1 MLNAILFPILVVG
14 GLGVLF
20 GIILGIAA
28 IKFRVERDPKI
39 DSIREALPG
48 ANCGGCGFAGCDALA
63 EAIATGKAPVNGCPV
78 GGAKACAYGCLGDG
92 NCVKACNFDA
102 LHVVDGVAVVDKDK
116 CVACGA
122 CIKACP
128 KHLIEL
134 VPYDNLIRVACN
146 SKDMPKAT
154 KDNCAAGCMGCK
166 ICERNCPSEA
176 VTVTDFLAH
185 VDYDK
190 CTQCGIC
197 TEKCPTKAIAKR
209 A

>member
-78 GGAKACAYGCLGDG
+78 GGAKLLLQSAKLW
-92 NCVKACNFDA
+92 V
-102 LHVVDGVAVVDKDK
+102 LR
-116 CVACGA
+116 
-122 CIKACP
+122 
-128 KHLIEL
+128 LIL
-134 VPYDNLIRVACN
+134 LLRKQPL
-146 SKDMPKAT
+146 
-154 KDNCAAGCMGCK
+154 
-166 ICERNCPSEA
+166 
-176 VTVTDFLAH
+176 
-185 VDYDK
+185 
-190 CTQCGIC
+190 
-197 TEKCPTKAIAKR
+197 
-209 A
+209 

>member
-78 GGAKACAYGCLGDG
+78 G
-92 NCVKACNFDA
+92 
-102 LHVVDGVAVVDKDK
+102 
-116 CVACGA
+116 
-122 CIKACP
+122 
-128 KHLIEL
+128 
-134 VPYDNLIRVACN
+134 
-146 SKDMPKAT
+146 
-154 KDNCAAGCMGCK
+154 
-166 ICERNCPSEA
+166 
-176 VTVTDFLAH
+176 
-185 VDYDK
+185 
-190 CTQCGIC
+190 
-197 TEKCPTKAIAKR
+197 
-209 A
+209 